1 MARVEQRLEALV
13 EMDYSGLTAL
23 YMLVGA
29 GVVLTLALLEVDLLG
44 VMVVEAKVEIILRL
58 PKLQLVELLT
68 LAVVVE
74 VMALALGMVAQADQ
88 E

>member
-1 MARVEQRLEALV
+1 
-13 EMDYSGLTAL
+13 
-23 YMLVGA
+23 
-29 GVVLTLALLEVDLLG
+29 
-44 VMVVEAKVEIILRL
+44 VEIILRL